1 MKKCANCARENR
13 PLSWLDAT
21 APYFGSKLCAACRIE
36 KLLAKPSIP
45 TAHVTGLYFALLTLV
60 EQPELQPRISKTI
73 QRKMLPFLVL
83 LYEDTARDSFQ
94 EFCEQ
99 FKKPD
104 NTALAA
110 YVDEPMRVLTW
121 YEVEGVALMRT
132 TPSNEEKAF
141 LAQFLASWHLDM
153 GLIEQMT
160 QTEVAVAPVEEISEE
175 ESVSVPP
182 HLYGVSCAYCGEQ
195 AESIDHIVPRA
206 FGGPD
211 HESNYVAS
219 CLYCNQLKGH
229 DTFQQ
234 FLTFRIHFDLEQWR
248 QFKRHHWTKQEIA
261 AYKSQQS

>member
-21 APYFGSKLCAACRIE
+21 TPYFGSKLCAACRIE

-60 EQPELQPRISKTI
+60 EQ
-73 QRKMLPFLVL
+73 
-83 LYEDTARDSFQ
+83 
-94 EFCEQ
+94 

-104 NTALAA
+104 NTALAV

-160 QTEVAVAPVEEISEE
+160 QTEAAVAPVEEVSEE